1 MYLADQDSSRVA
13 KCEVFYTDQIF
24 QTKLYPK
31 KSAQVAT
38 NLTIKLNEIEMNDHF
53 WVEKVENS
61 ITKSW
66 FKDKTSSKLV
76 EFAPKTLNFIKIRGF
91 LDRR

>member
-1 MYLADQDSSRVA
+1 MKIKNIFQQESDVFDSQNLENCPLKMYLADQDSSRVA

-53 WVEKVENS
+53 WVEKAENS
-61 ITKSW
+61 IT
-66 FKDKTSSKLV
+66 
-76 EFAPKTLNFIKIRGF
+76 
-91 LDRR
+91 

>member
-13 KCEVFYTDQIF
+13 KCEVFLHRSNLSNQIV
-24 QTKLYPK
+24 PK

-53 WVEKVENS
+53 WVEKAENS
-61 ITKSW
+61 IT
-66 FKDKTSSKLV
+66 
-76 EFAPKTLNFIKIRGF
+76 
-91 LDRR
+91 

>member
-1 MYLADQDSSRVA
+1 MDSQNLENCPLKMYLTDQDSSRVA

-53 WVEKVENS
+53 WLKIVSHKAGL
-61 ITKSW
+61 
-66 FKDKTSSKLV
+66 KDKTS
-76 EFAPKTLNFIKIRGF
+76 
-91 LDRR
+91 